1 MKFVTSSPLIITLD
15 CWSSSNSFNKLKKQ
29 SALSQKRGV
38 PMQRWPVA
46 ANTVASSQV
55 EGFVR
60 STGCLSTYAVRVVL
74 SHQLHRG
81 LGGRL

>member
-1 MKFVTSSPLIITLD
+1 MHYVLALIIIYSIYTVRAAAILPINLIAAI
-15 CWSSSNSFNKLKKQ
+15 SRKRGFPKQ
-29 SALSQKRGV
+29 S
-38 PMQRWPVA
+38 WPIV

>member
-1 MKFVTSSPLIITLD
+1 MHYFLALIIIYSIYTVRAAAIL
-15 CWSSSNSFNKLKKQ
+15 SINLIAAVSRKRGFQKQ
-29 SALSQKRGV
+29 S
-38 PMQRWPVA
+38 WPIV